1 MVECEKCLGWFHFDC
16 VGVGDSIA
24 DRPWKCPDCEKGGKD
39 ATEGA
44 SKSVDGRSQISR
56 VSNTSST
63 RAAKAALELQVLE
76 EKRQLELRRIEE
88 EKRQEEEEAELE
100 RKRREEE
107 RAFAKSQLDRNK
119 ARQET
124 LRKLEEMYLEKKH
137 KILSAQIDEAG
148 SRRSGISSFPPTRT
162 KEWVESL
169 PSISGD
175 ENQEPVL
182 KKKPPMNSTS
192 LNKPPGRK
200 PEFDISELHP
210 VSSGQ
215 EVATPMPH
223 QQDREDQIPP
233 RRRTHTEAQ
242 LVARQYL
249 PKDLPPFT
257 GSPEEWPVF
266 YSSYEIGNKECEFS
280 NVENLLRL
288 QRSLSG
294 DALEAVR
301 SSLLVPDMVPHLM
314 ETLRMLYGRPET
326 LISSLQNTEHSSPK
340 RGHLVAAGLEAH
352 LSNQTLLQ
360 EFVEKLPSDIKYKW
374 AEYIE
379 AAPVVDLGLF
389 GKFISGVIRKASAVT
404 VYTAPGTNYKSS
416 KAEENRSR
424 GAGVKPKNCAHH
436 SDYRSGEGPSEVNMT
451 QRSGRVCS
459 VCNEGNHWA
468 DKCDKF
474 NNISVDE
481 RLKMVRIYGLC
492 RSCLKAHSPWPCRR
506 PKECTYEGC
515 RIRHHPLLHFPSP
528 QSPQNQPSL
537 PPPSPQN
544 HHRVNSSVIYRIL
557 PVTIYNQSKSVD
569 TFALFDEAS
578 EVTMI
583 ESSLAQKLEL
593 KGFPD
598 PLHLKWTGN
607 LTRVEDNSQTVQV
620 EISEKG
626 KNMKYVLKNAR
637 TVDALELPVQSID
650 TKKLAANYQHL
661 KGLPIQDYSLARPQ
675 ILIGLEN
682 VHLATPLKVREGFQ
696 GQPIATKTRLGWCL
710 YGGVVDSIEN
720 RYHNVLHSSY
730 IKEDHFLHDLVKEYI
745 MVDNLGVVGNI
756 PTLESREDKQ
766 AREILESTS
775 RRIPGGFETGLLWKN
790 ANAAF
795 PDGFPMAVKRLQCF
809 EKRIYKNPELER
821 KVKAQIEDYLVKGYA
836 HKTTAAEIKS
846 ANPNKTW
853 YLPLGCVSNPKKP
866 EKLRLIWDA
875 SAQVKD
881 VSFNSM
887 MLKGPDLL
895 TPLPS
900 VLYRFRARKIAI
912 CGDVKEMFHQI
923 KIREEDR
930 SAQRFLWRDN
940 PSDPPC
946 IYTMDVATFG
956 SACSPCSAQFIKNLN
971 AEEFKHLFPTA
982 TEAIIHGTYV
992 DDFLDSRNTEE
1003 EIIRL
1008 VEEVKYVHSQGGF
1021 EIQNF
1026 VSNSTIVLNEI
1037 GEVNAP
1043 PSKDLGLLTS
1053 EKALSVLG
1061 IRWLPKLDIFTFT
1074 LNLPQ
1079 LDTRLLNGMLRP
1091 TKRQVLSTVMS
1102 LYDPLGMLAAFVVHG
1117 KIIIQTLWKTGCKWD
1132 EPVDDSTFANWKR
1145 WTNLFSRLG
1154 EVRISRPYFG
1164 QGSPETCQPIQMH
1177 TFVDASE
1184 EAYACVIY
1192 FRYFDRGFPR
1202 CTLVGAKSKVAP
1214 VKPLSIPRLE
1224 LLAAVLGTRMANYI
1238 QENHQLS
1245 ISQRFYWTDSSTVL
1259 HWIHADARKYHSY
1272 IACRIGEIL
1281 TSTNLNEWRWVSSR
1295 DNVADEAT
1303 KWGHGPCFEESSRWF
1318 HAPEFLWELESTWPE
1333 QKWQAVNV
1341 QEELRSSCFHHQ
1353 TSKELLV
1360 DYTRFSKWERIHRTI
1375 AYVFRICT
1383 RKEDDQVIPLEYLK
1397 QEHLKKAE
1405 LELIRIIQRETFHD
1419 EIAVL
1424 QKCRNGKRAG
1434 AVPIASPLYKLSA
1447 YIDEEEIVRMDSR
1460 IGAAPNLPIEAKCPI
1475 ILAKNHRLT
1484 FLLVDFYHRR
1494 YLHRN
1499 HETVFNELRQ
1509 QFYVPGLPGMMKYL
1523 TQKPQNQELE
1533 PGASNSVGNNTEIP
1547 HIAEKSPSAVH
1558 LYSLPST
1565 SNVSSSS
1572 RTIDKFMLKT
1582 DTTKAVAASCLDP
1595 VVISSDTKLAKKRFE
1610 KTLTILTDTG
1620 RVSGSS
1626 ADLAVR
1632 QYSGVIARGDKFDN
1646 YDRSKERLDHFWS
1659 RVLANAK
1666 CPEFRTQKKA
1676 DTLQEKI
1683 VMLKS

>member
-1 MVECEKCLGWFHFDC
+1 
-16 VGVGDSIA
+16 
-24 DRPWKCPDCEKGGKD
+24 
-39 ATEGA
+39 
-44 SKSVDGRSQISR
+44 
-56 VSNTSST
+56 
-63 RAAKAALELQVLE
+63 
-76 EKRQLELRRIEE
+76 
-88 EKRQEEEEAELE
+88 
-100 RKRREEE
+100 
-107 RAFAKSQLDRNK
+107 
-119 ARQET
+119 
-124 LRKLEEMYLEKKH
+124 
-137 KILSAQIDEAG
+137 
-148 SRRSGISSFPPTRT
+148 
-162 KEWVESL
+162 
-169 PSISGD
+169 
-175 ENQEPVL
+175 
-182 KKKPPMNSTS
+182 MNSTS

-223 QQDREDQIPP
+223 QQDREDQTPP

-266 YSSYEIGNKECEFS
+266 YSSYEIGNKECGFS

-326 LISSLQNTEHSSPK
+326 LISSLLVKIRNTPAPREGKLETVISYGLAIQNYCS
-340 RGHLVAAGLEAH
+340 HLVAAGLEAH

-424 GAGVKPKNCAHH
+424 GAGAKPKNCAHH
-436 SDYRSGEGPSEVNMT
+436 SDYRSGEGPSEVTMT

-528 QSPQNQPSL
+528 QSPQSQPSL

-544 HHRVNSSVIYRIL
+544 HHRVNCSVIYRIL

-583 ESSLAQKLEL
+583 ETSLAQKLEL

-607 LTRVEDNSQTVQV
+607 VTRVEDNSQTVQV
-620 EISEKG
+620 GISEKG
-626 KNMKYVLKNAR
+626 KGMKYVLKNAR

-650 TKKLAANYQHL
+650 TKKLVANYQHL
-661 KGLPIQDYSLARPQ
+661 KGLPIQDYSFARPQ

-696 GQPIATKTRLGWCL
+696 GHPIATKTRLGWCL
-710 YGGVVDSIEN
+710 YGGVVDSIEK
-720 RYHNVLHSSY
+720 RSHHVLHSCS
-730 IKEDHFLHDLVKEYI
+730 IKEDRFLHDLVKDYI

-809 EKRIYKNPELER
+809 EKRIYKNPELVR

-836 HKTTAAEIKS
+836 HKTTASEIES

-887 MLKGPDLL
+887 ILKGPDLL

-900 VLYRFRARKIAI
+900 VLYRFRARRIAI

-923 KIREEDR
+923 KIRKEDR

-971 AEEFKHLFPTA
+971 AEEFKHLFPMA

-1008 VEEVKYVHSQGGF
+1008 V
-1021 EIQNF
+1021 
-1026 VSNSTIVLNEI
+1026 
-1037 GEVNAP
+1037 
-1043 PSKDLGLLTS
+1043 
-1053 EKALSVLG
+1053 
-1061 IRWLPKLDIFTFT
+1061 
-1074 LNLPQ
+1074 
-1079 LDTRLLNGMLRP
+1079 
-1091 TKRQVLSTVMS
+1091 
-1102 LYDPLGMLAAFVVHG
+1102 
-1117 KIIIQTLWKTGCKWD
+1117 
-1132 EPVDDSTFANWKR
+1132 
-1145 WTNLFSRLG
+1145 
-1154 EVRISRPYFG
+1154 
-1164 QGSPETCQPIQMH
+1164 
-1177 TFVDASE
+1177 
-1184 EAYACVIY
+1184 
-1192 FRYFDRGFPR
+1192 
-1202 CTLVGAKSKVAP
+1202 
-1214 VKPLSIPRLE
+1214 
-1224 LLAAVLGTRMANYI
+1224 
-1238 QENHQLS
+1238 
-1245 ISQRFYWTDSSTVL
+1245 
-1259 HWIHADARKYHSY
+1259 
-1272 IACRIGEIL
+1272 
-1281 TSTNLNEWRWVSSR
+1281 
-1295 DNVADEAT
+1295 
-1303 KWGHGPCFEESSRWF
+1303 
-1318 HAPEFLWELESTWPE
+1318 
-1333 QKWQAVNV
+1333 
-1341 QEELRSSCFHHQ
+1341 
-1353 TSKELLV
+1353 
-1360 DYTRFSKWERIHRTI
+1360 
-1375 AYVFRICT
+1375 
-1383 RKEDDQVIPLEYLK
+1383 
-1397 QEHLKKAE
+1397 
-1405 LELIRIIQRETFHD
+1405 
-1419 EIAVL
+1419 
-1424 QKCRNGKRAG
+1424 
-1434 AVPIASPLYKLSA
+1434 
-1447 YIDEEEIVRMDSR
+1447 
-1460 IGAAPNLPIEAKCPI
+1460 
-1475 ILAKNHRLT
+1475 
-1484 FLLVDFYHRR
+1484 
-1494 YLHRN
+1494 
-1499 HETVFNELRQ
+1499 
-1509 QFYVPGLPGMMKYL
+1509 
-1523 TQKPQNQELE
+1523 
-1533 PGASNSVGNNTEIP
+1533 
-1547 HIAEKSPSAVH
+1547 
-1558 LYSLPST
+1558 
-1565 SNVSSSS
+1565 
-1572 RTIDKFMLKT
+1572 
-1582 DTTKAVAASCLDP
+1582 
-1595 VVISSDTKLAKKRFE
+1595 
-1610 KTLTILTDTG
+1610 
-1620 RVSGSS
+1620 
-1626 ADLAVR
+1626 
-1632 QYSGVIARGDKFDN
+1632 
-1646 YDRSKERLDHFWS
+1646 
-1659 RVLANAK
+1659 
-1666 CPEFRTQKKA
+1666 
-1676 DTLQEKI
+1676 
-1683 VMLKS
+1683 